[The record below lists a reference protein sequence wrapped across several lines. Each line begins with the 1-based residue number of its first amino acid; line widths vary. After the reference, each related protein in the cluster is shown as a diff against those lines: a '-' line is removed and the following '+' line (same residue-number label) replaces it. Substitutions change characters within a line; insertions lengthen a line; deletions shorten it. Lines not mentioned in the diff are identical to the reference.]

1 MMIVGAC
8 FGGTMSVM
16 PAIVGDSFGPRYF
29 GQNWSFVYP
38 GYTVAAFIGPMVAAQ
53 TTELTG
59 SCELALLVAGT
70 LAVVGIVL
78 VVIGKRLA
86 TQLAQRQS

>member
-1 MMIVGAC
+1 
-8 FGGTMSVM
+8 MSVM
-16 PAIVGDSFGPRYF
+16 PAIVGDSFGPRYL

-86 TQLAQRQS
+86 TQLVQRQS